1 MNTTTMSP
9 FSWMNHLVH
18 MQGEWESFLRKMS
31 QAPKVAEI
39 ARGVRVGTTPSEV
52 VYKLDKLRLLN
63 YTTGA
68 KPQFHTPTLVVFA
81 LINRPYI
88 LDLKPGKS
96 VVEHFVNQGFETYN
110 LDWGVPTYDD
120 RHLGMEDYIERY
132 FDQVVDKVRERSG
145 CDKINIL
152 GYCMGG
158 SMSAMYT
165 ALHPD
170 KVKNLMMLAAPVDW
184 SSDDHLLAKWLDKKY
199 FDVDKLIDVHGNA
212 PADLLQG
219 SFEMLK
225 PVANYVEKYL
235 NFYEKMEDQQ
245 FLEDFFAMEAWL
257 NDNIP
262 VAGEMFRQF
271 VTYCMQEN
279 RLMKGE
285 LRIGDRLVDLKQI
298 TCPIL
303 NITAEKD
310 HLVPSALSQPLNDV
324 VSSTDCKWLN
334 FPAGHIGL
342 AVGSRAH
349 RELWPEA
356 ATWFADR
363 SDTIQ
368 S

>member
-1 MNTTTMSP
+1 MNMATMSG
-9 FSWMNHLVH
+9 FSWLNQFVD
-18 MQGEWESFLRKMS
+18 MQKEWETFARRMS
-31 QAPKVAEI
+31 LAPKVAEI
-39 ARGVRVGTTPSEV
+39 ARKVRVGATPAEA
-52 VYKLDKLRLLN
+52 VYKLDKLQLLQ
-63 YTTGA
+63 YQA
-68 KPQFHTPTLVVFA
+68 SAPQQFRTPTLVVFA

-96 VVEHFVNQGFETYN
+96 VVSHFVNQGFDTYN
-110 LDWGVPTYDD
+110 LDWGVPDD
-120 RHLGMEDYIERY
+120 GDHHLGMEDYIEGY
-132 FDQVVDKVRERSG
+132 FDKVVDQVRERSG
-145 CDKINIL
+145 CEQINIL

-170 KVKNLMMLAAPVDW
+170 KVKNLMLLAAPVDW
-184 SSDDHLLAKWLDKKY
+184 SSRDHLLAKWLDKKY

-219 SFEMLK
+219 SFELLK
-225 PVANYVEKYL
+225 PVSNYVEKYI
-235 NFYEKMEDQQ
+235 NFYEHMEDEK

-271 VTYCMQEN
+271 VKYCMQEN
-279 RLMKGE
+279 RLIKGE

-298 TCPIL
+298 TCPVL

-310 HLVPSALSQPLNDV
+310 HLVPCGLSKPLNDV
-324 VSSTDCKWLN
+324 IGSTDHKWMNLK
-334 FPAGHIGL
+334 AGHIGL

-356 ATWFADR
+356 ITWLADR
-363 SDTIQ
+363 SDKL
-368 S
+368 